1 MAQMAQND
9 IIGLILKCF
18 DDGTQSVP
26 AQNDEKRLNIQHPS
40 IAWLKELRE
49 LDLVFEV
56 FRPNADV

>member
-26 AQNDEKRLNIQHPS
+26 AQDDEKIEHQTSKHCLVDGSKRIRLG
-40 IAWLKELRE
+40 
-49 LDLVFEV
+49 F
-56 FRPNADV
+56 